1 MTEEEYVMSLAK
13 VKFEQKWDS
22 RRLAEEL
29 GSSYVWMMK
38 VMCRKAPVSR
48 QMGEK
53 IKCLIDR
60 YHCSP
65 WSDSKKV
72 A

>member
-13 VKFEQKWDS
+13 IRFEQKWSS
-22 RRLAEEL
+22 RKLAEEL
-29 GSSYVWMMK
+29 GASYVWMMK
-38 VMCRKAPVSR
+38 VMCRKAVVSR

-53 IKCLIDR
+53 IKCLLDK
-60 YHCSP
+60 YKCDP
-65 WSDSKKV
+65 WSESKT